1 MPDQFDQAVVLN
13 QLRYSG
19 MLETVRIRKA
29 GYAVRRPFQDFYKRQ
44 EGAKWSLPF
53 LSPAPSLRE
62 QKVTPRALSRRYKVL
77 MRSLALPE
85 DIRGKCTVLL
95 QLYDAS
101 NSEWQLGKTKVEWRE
116 SATPAGDLVISTGV
130 AFPDAVR
137 CLLLTSGCGVGGC
150 ACTHTHI
157 PGSQEC

>member
-1 MPDQFDQAVVLN
+1 MEPPFPLTRPIS
-13 QLRYSG
+13 LC
-19 MLETVRIRKA
+19 
-29 GYAVRRPFQDFYKRQ
+29 RRGR
-44 EGAKWSLPF
+44 
-53 LSPAPSLRE
+53 RE

-116 SATPAGDLVISTGV
+116 SATPARGSGDIHRCSVPRHCSVFAINIRMWGGW
-130 AFPDAVR
+130 VR
-137 CLLLTSGCGVGGC
+137 
-150 ACTHTHI
+150 AHTHI

>member
-1 MPDQFDQAVVLN
+1 ML
-13 QLRYSG
+13 SG
-19 MLETVRIRKA
+19 DPFRIFTK
-29 GYAVRRPFQDFYKRQ
+29 GKK
-44 EGAKWSLPF
+44 EINGASLSSHPPH
-53 LSPAPSLRE
+53 LSL

-95 QLYDAS
+95 QLYDAT

-137 CLLLTSGCGVGGC
+137 CLLLTSGCGGGWVC
-150 ACTHTHI
+150 VHTCVRAHTHTRQS
-157 PGSQEC
+157 GMLTK